1 MAETLTIALVGN
13 APVEKH
19 EMLNALLSEDALTE
33 MYDISLYGTDGQHD
47 TEAFLDALADC
58 REGQVDGVVCLP
70 LSTSPRKIAASSKA
84 SEQIMPIMINS
95 ICRMAA
101 VKGHVSANEAAST
114 LSKENVIERTTQ
126 LYKAL
131 KRDLLIQ
138 NPRIA
143 ITSLNSDISTVE
155 GSAEIN
161 IIAPAVS
168 ELVNSGIQAFG
179 PVASSKLF
187 EGNDFMAFD
196 AVLQMYDGQLNDVFR
211 EIAPDGSVTLFTGTE
226 VPVTQAEPDQLFHA
240 ITLAGDVMRNRKE
253 YDLPFSNPLQKLY
266 REKKEDGDKARFAV
280 KKKGFNPAEH
290 RRENVT
296 YVKEENKSNS

>member
-1 MAETLTIALVGN
+1 MAETLSIALVGN

-33 MYDISLYGTDGQHD
+33 MYDISLYGTDGQPD
-47 TEAFLDALADC
+47 TEALLDAMADC
-58 REGQVDGVVCLP
+58 RAGQVDGIVCLP
-70 LSTSPRKIAASSKA
+70 LSSSPKKIAAG
-84 SEQIMPIMINS
+84 SETSGQIMPIMINS
-95 ICRMAA
+95 VCRMAA
-101 VKGHVSANEAAST
+101 VKGQVSASEAAAT

-126 LYKAL
+126 LHKAL
-131 KRDLLIQ
+131 KRDLHIQ

-143 ITSLNSDISTVE
+143 ITSLNSDISTAE

-196 AVLQMYDGQLNDVFR
+196 AILQMYDGQLNDAFS
-211 EIAPDGSVTLFTGTE
+211 EIAENGFVTLFTGTE
-226 VPVTQAEPDQLFHA
+226 ASITQAEPEQLLHA
-240 ITLAGDVMRNRKE
+240 ITLAGDVMRNREE
-253 YDLPFSNPLQKLY
+253 YDLPLSNPLQKLY
-266 REKKEDGDKARFAV
+266 HEKKEDGDKARFAV

-296 YVKEENKSNS
+296 YIKEENKSNS

>member
-1 MAETLTIALVGN
+1 
-13 APVEKH
+13 
-19 EMLNALLSEDALTE
+19 
-33 MYDISLYGTDGQHD
+33 
-47 TEAFLDALADC
+47 
-58 REGQVDGVVCLP
+58 
-70 LSTSPRKIAASSKA
+70 
-84 SEQIMPIMINS
+84 
-95 ICRMAA
+95 MAA

-211 EIAPDGSVTLFTGTE
+211 KIAPDGSVTLFTGTE
-226 VPVTQAEPDQLFHA
+226 VPVTQAEPDQLLHA